1 MDTISKMKGEVAA
14 LKKQLLSNGIK
25 PDVRSFIKTEG
36 DEQIPEEFKETSEKG
51 AKIKRDTDDLSEE
64 LADTNVQLIESL
76 TSKVQELESS
86 LEMYK
91 EYMQMKI
98 QEFQDQ
104 AERAEATK
112 ESFENYREKDF
123 EIESLQSTLDER
135 EAEITKFRS
144 ESDRLRVEY
153 ESHVSA
159 LEATVALQRDEAEN
173 AAARITHLE
182 EKWSK
187 TRTELVRMQA
197 SRDEATAW

>member
-25 PDVRSFIKTEG
+25 PDVRAFIVTEG